1 MNSKMNMRIIFF
13 SYYRFFGMIVGK
25 AIYEGVLLKASF
37 ARFFLN
43 KFADKGNT
51 LDDLKT
57 YDQELYNNLMYLKYY
72 EGDAED
78 LGLTFCITEE
88 TFGNVQ

>member
-1 MNSKMNMRIIFF
+1 MISKLKIQIFMYYY
-13 SYYRFFGMIVGK
+13 SYYKFFGMIVGK

-43 KFADKGNT
+43 KFSEKSNT
-51 LDDLKT
+51 IDDLKT
-57 YDQELYNNLMYLKYY
+57 YDKEIYNNMMYLKYY

-78 LGLTFCITEE
+78 LGLTFCVNEE
-88 TFGNVQ
+88 